1 MVQFSFSG
9 SSRLKTLVCL
19 AGLSLAFLTVS
30 LLLEYGLHIS
40 HELSVFS
47 GFFVLPLIY
56 LLFRQRRYGEPLKFG
71 SLHSGFLEGVGIYL
85 IFTGYILVY
94 FFQNPG
100 FFDRYD
106 RHGLNLLF
114 YLFLTALNVVTVDF
128 FTKRF
133 IQYPLRQKF
142 TPATAIGLQTTV
154 WLAGHYP
161 ESLWLSGLMGGV
173 GVWVFLAFT
182 GIVTGFSYNR
192 TENVSGQMTGHVLLN
207 LIIVGIVRLC

>member
-1 MVQFSFSG
+1 MVQFSFSR
-9 SSRLKTLVCL
+9 SSRLKTLFGL
-19 AGLSLAFLTVS
+19 TGLSLAFLTVS
-30 LLLEYGLHIS
+30 LFLEYGLHIN
-40 HELSVFS
+40 HGLSVFS

-71 SLHSGFLEGVGIYL
+71 GLNSGFLEGVGIYL
-85 IFTGYILVY
+85 IFTAYILVY

-106 RHGLNLLF
+106 RHGSNLLF
-114 YLFLTALNVVTVDF
+114 YLLLTALNVATVDF

-133 IQYPLRQKF
+133 IQYPLSQQF
-142 TPATAIGLQTTV
+142 TPTTAIGLQTAV

-192 TENVSGQMTGHVLLN
+192 TGNVSGQMTGHVLLN
-207 LIIVGIVRLC
+207 LIIVGIVMLG